1 MFAADISQVYN
12 IKQMTAIEKL
22 TQNASAK
29 LNQEK
34 KKFIISRVETCFI
47 KFLYTAEVLT
57 TLKRLCIAYAI
68 QF

>member
-1 MFAADISQVYN
+1 MIAANISQVNN

-34 KKFIISRVETCFI
+34 KNS
-47 KFLYTAEVLT
+47 
-57 TLKRLCIAYAI
+57 
-68 QF
+68 

>member
-1 MFAADISQVYN
+1 MFAADIYQVYN

-22 TQNASAK
+22 PQNASAK

-34 KKFIISRVETCFI
+34 KLILSRVETCFI

-57 TLKRLCIAYAI
+57 TLKHLCIAYAI
-68 QF
+68 PF